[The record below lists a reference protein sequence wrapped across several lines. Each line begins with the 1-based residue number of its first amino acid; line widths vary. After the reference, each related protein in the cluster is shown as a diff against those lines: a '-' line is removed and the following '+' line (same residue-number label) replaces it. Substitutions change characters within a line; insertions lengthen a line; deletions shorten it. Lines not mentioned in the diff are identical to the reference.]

1 MKRLATIVATVV
13 ATAGGAGYWPWGP
26 GTAGSLVGVLIAWL
40 LARQLD
46 WATGWPLLPLTI
58 VATWPGVWAS
68 TVAAGERKDPQFI
81 VIDEVL
87 GVWLTMAGATALNG
101 KAWALGFVLF
111 RIFDIVKPWPVRR
124 FEALPRGWGI
134 VADDLMAG
142 VYGGIVLFW
151 FGWFDLYS

>member
-1 MKRLATIVATVV
+1 VKQFATLI

-40 LARQLD
+40 MVRQFD
-46 WATGWPLLPLTI
+46 WTTGWPLFLVTI
-58 VATWPGVWAS
+58 FLTWPGVWAS

-81 VIDEVL
+81 VVDEVL
-87 GVWLTMAGATALNG
+87 GVWLTLAGAVTWNW
-101 KAWALGFVLF
+101 KAYALGFVLF

-124 FEALPRGWGI
+124 FEALPQGWGI

-142 VYGGIVLFW
+142 VYGAIVLFW
-151 FGWFDLYS
+151 FGWFHLY

>member
-1 MKRLATIVATVV
+1 MKPFATLI

-26 GTAGSLVGVLIAWL
+26 GTAGSLVGVGIAWL
-40 LARQLD
+40 LARQFEFT
-46 WATGWPLLPLTI
+46 TGWPMLPLTI
-58 VATWPGVWAS
+58 LATWPGVWAS

-81 VIDEVL
+81 VVDEVL
-87 GVWLTMAGATALNG
+87 GVWLTLAGATVWSWQAC
-101 KAWALGFVLF
+101 ALGFVLF

-142 VYGGIVLFW
+142 VYGAILLFW
-151 FGWFDLYS
+151 AGWFHLYS

>member
-1 MKRLATIVATVV
+1 MKPFATVI

-26 GTAGSLVGVLIAWL
+26 GTAGSLVGVLVAWL

-46 WATGWPLLPLTI
+46 WTTGLPLLLVTA

-68 TVAAGERKDPQFI
+68 TVAAGASKDPQFI

-87 GVWLTMAGATALNG
+87 GVWLTLAGATHLGWSAL
-101 KAWALGFVLF
+101 ALGFVLF

-124 FEALPRGWGI
+124 FEALPAGWGI

-142 VYGGIVLFW
+142 VYGAIVLFW
-151 FGWFDLYS
+151 LGWFHIY